1 MRQED
6 DRAGIADARLAV
18 LDLVDERNRDVVLG
32 KDVDRLGQGAHA
44 VGDLQ
49 AHIVLGL
56 ELVHGLKGEV
66 VTIGLNLGQRSHA
79 AADLLGERQDIA
91 HDGARGGEGA
101 CARAVEHG
109 LAHGVT
115 HHVDGVHG
123 AVDLGEHM
131 VCRDERGMHADVD
144 AGVGVAGDAEQLN
157 GVAEL
162 ASLGDV
168 LGADGTD
175 TLLVHIVG
183 GNAGAKADGGE
194 DRRLAGGIEAVDVG
208 GRVGL
213 GIALGLCIGE
223 HVGVIGALGV
233 HARQDVVGGAVEDAG
248 DGQDLVAHQIVL
260 KRAHDGDAAA
270 AAGLALNL
278 HAARACLL
286 GKRLDVTAQ
295 QGLVGRDDVLAV
307 LKGSGED
314 LGCGMLAADQLDD
327 DVDGGVGDDIVPV
340 ARKGLALNACRLGLL
355 PGKRAGAGQLKVDAV
370 GCQVLIVVALDQTG
384 HAAADGSQTDEADV
398 HGAQGF
404 AHR

>member
-1 MRQED
+1 M
-6 DRAGIADARLAV
+6 
-18 LDLVDERNRDVVLG
+18 
-32 KDVDRLGQGAHA
+32 
-44 VGDLQ
+44 
-49 AHIVLGL
+49 
-56 ELVHGLKGEV
+56 
-66 VTIGLNLGQRSHA
+66 TIGLNLGQRSHA

-101 CARAVEHG
+101 CAGTVEHG

-144 AGVGVAGDAEQLN
+144 AGVGVACDAQQLD

-162 ASLGDV
+162 AGLGDV

-175 TLLVHIVG
+175 TLLVDIVG
-183 GNAGAKADGGE
+183 GHAGAKADGSE
-194 DRRLAGGIEAVDVG
+194 DCRLAGGVEAVDVG

-213 GIALGLCIGE
+213 GIALGLRVGK

-233 HARQDVVGGAVEDAG
+233 HARQDIVGGTVENAG
-248 DGQDLVAHQIVL
+248 DGQDLVAHQVVL
-260 KRAHDGDAAA
+260 ERAHDGDATAT
-270 AAGLALNL
+270 AGLALNL
-278 HAARACLL
+278 HAARARLL
-286 GKRLDVTAQ
+286 GERLDMTAQ

-314 LGCGMLAADQLDD
+314 LGCGVLAADQLDD
-327 DVDGGVGDDIVPV
+327 DVDGGVGDDVVPV
-340 ARKGLALNACRLGLL
+340 ARKGLTLNTGCLGLL
-355 PGKRAGAGQLKVDAV
+355 PSKRAGAGQLKVDAV